1 MHFCCCG
8 EAHWDEFGCCG
19 VLVGGGS
26 GGVGGGVPSARIF
39 VAFCSDMPFICS
51 RTLRGLCNVLAL

>member
-1 MHFCCCG
+1 MAVVKPMG
-8 EAHWDEFGCCG
+8 TSLDAGG
-19 VLVGGGS
+19 LLVGGRS

-51 RTLRGLCNVLAL
+51 STLLGLSRILAV